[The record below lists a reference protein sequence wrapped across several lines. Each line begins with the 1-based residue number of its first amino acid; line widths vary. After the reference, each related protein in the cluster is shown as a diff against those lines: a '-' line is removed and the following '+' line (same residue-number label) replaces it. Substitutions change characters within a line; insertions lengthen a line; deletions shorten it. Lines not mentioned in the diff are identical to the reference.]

1 MDQRGGAWGRPPW
14 ARWGRL
20 GLWEAGLSLVE
31 LLKANKSGLIKKWIN
46 EALDVYP
53 SESAKFMRNKRD
65 RFHNPVGS
73 NLSEALDE
81 LFDQLLVGL
90 EREKAAP
97 LVDRCVRIRAIQD
110 MPAAAAVGFI
120 FSLKHFMREAL
131 AKEIKERPSLLV
143 ELFVIENQVDALALI
158 AFDVY
163 MKCREQIYHLKAE
176 EVKRLYYQ
184 AIRRSDIFCVIPG
197 QEEPDL
203 KPPQPAEVISIDSKK
218 ESQT

>member
-1 MDQRGGAWGRPPW
+1 M
-14 ARWGRL
+14 
-20 GLWEAGLSLVE
+20 SLVE
-31 LLKANKSGLIKKWIN
+31 LLKANQSGLVKKWID
-46 EALDVYP
+46 EALGVYP
-53 SESAKFMRNKRD
+53 SESAQFLRSKKD

-73 NLSEALDE
+73 NLAEALEE
-81 LFDQLLVGL
+81 LFGQLLTGL
-90 EREKAAP
+90 DRAQAEP
-97 LVDRCVRIRAIQD
+97 LVDRCVRIRAVQD
-110 MPAAAAVGFI
+110 IPAGAAVGFI

-131 AKEIKERPSLLV
+131 AREIKEKPALLA
-143 ELFVIENQVDALALI
+143 ELFVIDNQVDALALI

-203 KPPQPAEVISIDSKK
+203 KPAQPAEVISIDSKK